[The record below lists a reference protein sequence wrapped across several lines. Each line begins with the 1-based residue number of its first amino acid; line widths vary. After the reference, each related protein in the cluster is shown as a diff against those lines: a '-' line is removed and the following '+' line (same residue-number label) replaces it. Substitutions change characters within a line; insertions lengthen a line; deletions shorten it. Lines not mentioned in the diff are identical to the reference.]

1 MKNILKT
8 IVASIFVVGITLLM
22 SGCGKEMFHVE
33 GAIGNAK
40 DSILYF
46 EHNGLTG
53 FTTVDSVKLDAKGAF
68 SFASDKVNNPEFY
81 RLRISGQIINIAI
94 DSTETVKVDAK
105 YPQMATDYSVNGSYE
120 NEKIKQLALKQINLQ
135 AQCQALYSEQPQAAD
150 SLVQQLIQAY
160 KYDVSHNYIFKEPM
174 KAYSYFALF
183 QYIVVNNEARLIFNP
198 TVDPEDNKVFGAV
211 ATSWDTYFP
220 NSERGQN
227 LHNITIKG
235 MRDNRI
241 AAANKQNIQIEAEET
256 GVIDLPLRDNK
267 GNMHHLTDLRGK
279 VVLLDFHAFSLPDSP
294 EYIMQMRELYDK
306 YHAKGLEIYMVS
318 LDENEH
324 FWKESVATLPW
335 INVYDNTGISEA
347 YTSAATATPI
357 IYLIDR
363 SNTVVRNPAQIKN
376 LPKEIEALL

>member
-8 IVASIFVVGITLLM
+8 IVASIFVVGITVLM
-22 SGCGKEMFHVE
+22 SGCGSEKFHVE

-81 RLRISGQIINIAI
+81 RLRIAGQIINIAI

-120 NEKIKQLALKQINLQ
+120 NEKIKQLALNQINLQ

-198 TVDPEDNKVFGAV
+198 AVDPEDNKVFGAV

-267 GNMHHLTDLRGK
+267 GNMHHLTDLKGK
-279 VVLLDFHAFSLPDSP
+279 VVLLNFHAFSLPDSP

-306 YHAKGLEIYMVS
+306 YHAKGLEIYMLS

>member
-81 RLRISGQIINIAI
+81 RLRIAGQIINIAI

-160 KYDVSHNYIFKEPM
+160 KYDVSRNYIFKEPM

-267 GNMHHLTDLRGK
+267 GNMHHLTDLKGK

>member
-1 MKNILKT
+1 
-8 IVASIFVVGITLLM
+8 
-22 SGCGKEMFHVE
+22 
-33 GAIGNAK
+33 
-40 DSILYF
+40 
-46 EHNGLTG
+46 
-53 FTTVDSVKLDAKGAF
+53 
-68 SFASDKVNNPEFY
+68 
-81 RLRISGQIINIAI
+81 
-94 DSTETVKVDAK
+94 
-105 YPQMATDYSVNGSYE
+105 
-120 NEKIKQLALKQINLQ
+120 
-135 AQCQALYSEQPQAAD
+135 
-150 SLVQQLIQAY
+150 
-160 KYDVSHNYIFKEPM
+160 
-174 KAYSYFALF
+174 
-183 QYIVVNNEARLIFNP
+183 
-198 TVDPEDNKVFGAV
+198 
-211 ATSWDTYFP
+211 
-220 NSERGQN
+220 
-227 LHNITIKG
+227 

-267 GNMHHLTDLRGK
+267 GNMHHLTDLKGK
-279 VVLLDFHAFSLPDSP
+279 VVLLNFHAFSLPDSP

>member
-1 MKNILKT
+1 MKNILKA
-8 IVASIFVVGITLLM
+8 IVASIFVVGITVLM
-22 SGCGKEMFHVE
+22 SGCGSEKFHVE

-81 RLRISGQIINIAI
+81 RLRIAGQIINIAI

-198 TVDPEDNKVFGAV
+198 AVDPEDNKVFGAV

>member
-267 GNMHHLTDLRGK
+267 GNMHHLTDLKGK
-279 VVLLDFHAFSLPDSP
+279 VVLLNFHAFSLPDSP

>member
-1 MKNILKT
+1 MKNILKA
-8 IVASIFVVGITLLM
+8 IVASIFVVGITVLM
-22 SGCGKEMFHVE
+22 SGCGKEIFHVE

-81 RLRISGQIINIAI
+81 RLRIAGQIINIAI

-198 TVDPEDNKVFGAV
+198 AVDPEDNKVFGAV

>member
-8 IVASIFVVGITLLM
+8 IVASIFVVGITVLM

-81 RLRISGQIINIAI
+81 RLRIAGQIINIAI
-94 DSTETVKVDAK
+94 DSTEMVKVDAK

-198 TVDPEDNKVFGAV
+198 AVDPEDNKVFGAV

-241 AAANKQNIQIEAEET
+241 ATANKQNIQIEAEET

-279 VVLLDFHAFSLPDSP
+279 VVLLNFHAFSLPDSP

>member
-8 IVASIFVVGITLLM
+8 IVTSIFVVGITVLM
-22 SGCGKEMFHVE
+22 SGCSKEMFHVE

-68 SFASDKVNNPEFY
+68 SFASDKVDNPEFY
-81 RLRISGQIINIAI
+81 RLRIAGQIINIAI

-198 TVDPEDNKVFGAV
+198 AVDPEDNKVFGAV

-241 AAANKQNIQIEAEET
+241 ATANKQNIQIEAEET

-267 GNMHHLTDLRGK
+267 GNMHHLTDLKGK
-279 VVLLDFHAFSLPDSP
+279 VVLLNFHAFSLPDSP

>member
-8 IVASIFVVGITLLM
+8 IVASIFVVGITVLM

-33 GAIGNAK
+33 GAISNAK

-81 RLRISGQIINIAI
+81 RLRIAGQIINIAI

-150 SLVQQLIQAY
+150 SLVQQLMQAY

-267 GNMHHLTDLRGK
+267 GNMHHLTDLKGK
-279 VVLLDFHAFSLPDSP
+279 VVLLNFHAFSLPDSP

>member
-1 MKNILKT
+1 MKNILKA
-8 IVASIFVVGITLLM
+8 IVASIFVVGITVLM
-22 SGCGKEMFHVE
+22 SGCGSEKFHVE

-81 RLRISGQIINIAI
+81 RLRIAGQIINIAI

>member
-8 IVASIFVVGITLLM
+8 IVASIFVVGITVLM
-22 SGCGKEMFHVE
+22 SGCGSEKSHVE

-81 RLRISGQIINIAI
+81 RLRIAGQIINIAI

-198 TVDPEDNKVFGAV
+198 AVDPEDNKVFGAV

-267 GNMHHLTDLRGK
+267 GNMHHLTDLKGK
-279 VVLLDFHAFSLPDSP
+279 VVLLNFHAFSLPDSP

>member
-1 MKNILKT
+1 MKNILKA
-8 IVASIFVVGITLLM
+8 IVASIFVVGITVLM

-81 RLRISGQIINIAI
+81 RLRIAGQIINIAI

-198 TVDPEDNKVFGAV
+198 AVDPEDNKVFGAV

-279 VVLLDFHAFSLPDSP
+279 VVLLNFHAFSLPDSP

>member
-8 IVASIFVVGITLLM
+8 IVASIFVVGITVLM

-81 RLRISGQIINIAI
+81 RLRIAGQIINIAI

-160 KYDVSHNYIFKEPM
+160 KYDVSRNYIFKEPM

-256 GVIDLPLRDNK
+256 GIIDLPLRDNK
-267 GNMHHLTDLRGK
+267 GNMHHLTDLKGK
-279 VVLLDFHAFSLPDSP
+279 VVLLNFHAFSLPASP

>member
-8 IVASIFVVGITLLM
+8 IVASIFVVGITVLM
-22 SGCGKEMFHVE
+22 SGCGSEKFHVE

-81 RLRISGQIINIAI
+81 RLRIAGQIINIAI

-105 YPQMATDYSVNGSYE
+105 YPQIATDYSVNGSYE

-135 AQCQALYSEQPQAAD
+135 APCQALYSEQPQAAD

-198 TVDPEDNKVFGAV
+198 AVDPEDNKVFGAV

-267 GNMHHLTDLRGK
+267 GNMHHLTDLKGK
-279 VVLLDFHAFSLPDSP
+279 VVLLNFHAFSLPDSP

>member
-8 IVASIFVVGITLLM
+8 IVASIFVVGITVLM

-81 RLRISGQIINIAI
+81 RLRIAGQIINIAI

-198 TVDPEDNKVFGAV
+198 AIDPEDNKVFGAV

-267 GNMHHLTDLRGK
+267 GNMHHLTDLKGK

>member
-8 IVASIFVVGITLLM
+8 IVASIFVVGITVLM

-81 RLRISGQIINIAI
+81 RLRIAGQIINIAI
-94 DSTETVKVDAK
+94 DSTETVKVDAT

-160 KYDVSHNYIFKEPM
+160 KYDVSRNYIFKEPM

-241 AAANKQNIQIEAEET
+241 ATANKQNIQIEAEET

-279 VVLLDFHAFSLPDSP
+279 VVLLNFHAFSLPDSP

>member
-8 IVASIFVVGITLLM
+8 IVASIFVVGITVLM
-22 SGCGKEMFHVE
+22 SGCGSEKFHVE

-81 RLRISGQIINIAI
+81 RLRIAGQIINIAI

-198 TVDPEDNKVFGAV
+198 AVDPEDNKVFGAV

-267 GNMHHLTDLRGK
+267 GNMHHLTDLKGK
-279 VVLLDFHAFSLPDSP
+279 VVLLNFHAFSLPDSP

-347 YTSAATATPI
+347 YTSAATAAPI

-376 LPKEIEALL
+376 LPNEIEALL

>member
-8 IVASIFVVGITLLM
+8 IVASIFVVGITVLM

-81 RLRISGQIINIAI
+81 RLRIAGQIINIAI

-120 NEKIKQLALKQINLQ
+120 NEQIKQLALKQINLQ

-279 VVLLDFHAFSLPDSP
+279 VVLLNFHAFSLPDSP

-363 SNTVVRNPAQIKN
+363 SNTVVKDPAQIKN